1 MHVHVLKLFFFFFLF
16 FSKNECVVFTEMQA
30 LVNREMI
37 ATAIFFPPHI
47 LVLALLMF
55 LQQYYSYGTTHA
67 TQYQEIFELGQA
79 FDI

>member
-1 MHVHVLKLFFFFFLF
+1 MHVHVLKLFFFFPF

-37 ATAIFFPPHI
+37 ATAIFPPHI

-79 FDI
+79 FDIL